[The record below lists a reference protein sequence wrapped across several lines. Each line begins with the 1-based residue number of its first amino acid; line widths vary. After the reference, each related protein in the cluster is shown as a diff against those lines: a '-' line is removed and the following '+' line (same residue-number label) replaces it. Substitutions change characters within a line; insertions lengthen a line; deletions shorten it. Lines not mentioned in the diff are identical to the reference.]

1 MIIRPFEEKDKENVR
16 FVCLNSEGPCQMTPD
31 ESHYIL
37 TTYCNYYI
45 ENEGHNCFIAADE
58 DDKAIA
64 YIICTE
70 NFDEYKKVF
79 LEEYVPRLDENLIV
93 WGGNAREGARTS
105 FKLQEKYKN
114 DYPAHLH
121 IDVLPEYH
129 RQGIGHMLV
138 NTLKEHLHKKGAI
151 SPLQRKCSPRP
162 GQNFPRQKASPC
174 WSGSAPLWRSCT
186 GFCFYGQHPL
196 FPFPEKWLPRAWV
209 PANWAAA

>member
-45 ENEGHNCFIAADE
+45 ENEGHNCFVAADE

-70 NFDEYKKVF
+70 NYDEYRKVF
-79 LEEYVPRLDENLIV
+79 LEEYVPRLDESLTV
-93 WGGNAREGARTS
+93 WGFNAKQGATDS
-105 FKLQEKYKN
+105 TTLQEKYKS

-138 NTLKEHLHKKGAI
+138 NTLKEHLHSKGVCGVMLTVGSKNERGKAFYNKYGFEF
-151 SPLQRKCSPRP
+151 LEQCGDDVAFGLKC
-162 GQNFPRQKASPC
+162 
-174 WSGSAPLWRSCT
+174 
-186 GFCFYGQHPL
+186 
-196 FPFPEKWLPRAWV
+196 
-209 PANWAAA
+209 